1 MSCDLGETWNSW
13 IIKIQKCRLKLD
25 KSSLLPPF
33 NLLERESFNKTP
45 HHKWPGLL
53 WFNQGSTSCAMLPSR
68 MGEHGKHWGRKKME
82 NIKLKM
88 QEHQVKCLI
97 NKNKKWNLNSF
108 LLFDSGSNPFCKKLE
123 DAVDDQLS
131 THYQFSSAWKLQRQ
145 WLVCARL
152 WMVCANIL

>member
-68 MGEHGKHWGRKKME
+68 MGEHGVSWVNME
-82 NIKLKM
+82 NMKYQPDDLNHSIYYSKHSIMTQTLYLWLKTLRLSKRWLKTLYFMAFKATVENMILSQLKM
-88 QEHQVKCLI
+88 WEHQVK
-97 NKNKKWNLNSF
+97 W
-108 LLFDSGSNPFCKKLE
+108 
-123 DAVDDQLS
+123 
-131 THYQFSSAWKLQRQ
+131 
-145 WLVCARL
+145 
-152 WMVCANIL
+152 

>member
-33 NLLERESFNKTP
+33 NLLERESFSKTP

-68 MGEHGKHWGRKKME
+68 MGEHGVSWVNME
-82 NIKLKM
+82 NMKYQPDDLNHSIYS
-88 QEHQVKCLI
+88 LI
-97 NKNKKWNLNSF
+97 SSF
-108 LLFDSGSNPFCKKLE
+108 SPQFFYSFDSVSLFTSIKYQRNSKAWRYIRKAFLASEELDVMWLGGDLK
-123 DAVDDQLS
+123 QL
-131 THYQFSSAWKLQRQ
+131 
-145 WLVCARL
+145 
-152 WMVCANIL
+152 NN